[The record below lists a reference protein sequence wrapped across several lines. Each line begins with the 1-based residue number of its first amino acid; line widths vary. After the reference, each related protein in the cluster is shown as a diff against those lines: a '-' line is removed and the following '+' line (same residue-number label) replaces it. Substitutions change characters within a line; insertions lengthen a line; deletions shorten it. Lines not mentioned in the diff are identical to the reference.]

1 MDVRLSPEQLAL
13 RDAAAD
19 LVADL
24 GPTTVADLDDASR
37 RARLDTA
44 IARTGWRDLRCAE
57 PGEPPPASTVE
68 IAIVAEELARGLA
81 DTPFLGPVLAAE
93 LRRRAGL
100 PAGQARETVLLT
112 AGLSEPAV
120 SGDGTAIDAAG
131 AVSALALSPTAD
143 GLLAMP
149 LAPARPGRDL
159 TRPVAPVDGPAE
171 PLGGRLDPADV
182 TAWQAFGLA
191 VTCAE
196 LVGTM
201 RGAVALATAYAK
213 IRQQYGVAIGSF
225 QSVQHLLA
233 DAFVATE
240 GSTSAARHAAWAV
253 DHRPADEALAAAASA
268 KAYCARAAQAVSEA
282 AIQVHGGIGNTWDCL
297 AHVYLRRA
305 LHSTQILG
313 DDGVNLARVM
323 AHHRLGGV
331 HGGLW

>member
-1 MDVRLSPEQLAL
+1 VDVRLSPEQLAL

-19 LVADL
+19 LVVDL
-24 GPTTVADLDDASR
+24 GPDTVADLDDESR

-44 IARTGWRDLRCAE
+44 LARTGWRDLRCAE
-57 PGEPPPASTVE
+57 PGEPPSASTVE

-100 PAGQARETVLLT
+100 PIAQVRETVLLK
-112 AGLSEPAV
+112 ADLSEPAL
-120 SGDGTAIDAAG
+120 SDDGTAIDASG
-131 AVSALALSPTAD
+131 AACALALSPDGVLTA
-143 GLLAMP
+143 P

-159 TRPVAPVDGPAE
+159 TRPVAVADGPVQ
-171 PLGGRLDPADV
+171 PLGGRLDPADR

-191 VTCAE
+191 LTCAE

-253 DHRPADEALAAAASA
+253 DHRPADEAFAAAAGA
-268 KAYCARAAQAVSEA
+268 KAYCARAARAVGEV

-323 AHHRLGGV
+323 AHYGLGGV
-331 HGGLW
+331 HNGLR

>member
-1 MDVRLSPEQLAL
+1 VDVRLSPEQLAL
-13 RDAAAD
+13 REAAAD

-24 GPTTVADLDDASR
+24 GPATVADLDDDAR
-37 RARLDTA
+37 RARLDA
-44 IARTGWRDLRCAE
+44 AVERTGWRDLRSAD

-68 IAIVAEELARGLA
+68 IAVVAEELARGLA
-81 DTPFLGPVLAAE
+81 DTSFLGPMLAAE

-100 PAGQARETVLLT
+100 PSSQARETVLL
-112 AGLSEPAV
+112 AADLCEPAV
-120 SGDGTAIDAAG
+120 DGEGVAVDAAG
-131 AVSALALSPTAD
+131 AVCALSLSVDAVHTVPLAL
-143 GLLAMP
+143 
-149 LAPARPGRDL
+149 ARPGRDL
-159 TRPVAPVDGPAE
+159 TRPVAAADGPAQH
-171 PLGGRLDPADV
+171 LGGQLDPADR

-191 VTCAE
+191 ITCAD

-201 RGAVALATAYAK
+201 RGAIALATSYAK
-213 IRQQYGVAIGSF
+213 IRYQYGVAIGSF

-233 DAFVATE
+233 DAFVAAE

-253 DHRPADEALAAAASA
+253 DHLPPGDALAATASA
-268 KAYCARAAQAVSEA
+268 KAYCARAARAVSEA

-323 AHHRLGGV
+323 AHRGFGGV
-331 HGGLW
+331 HSGLR